1 MQTESKEDRLVR
13 LFREKVEQMSQ
24 EELERKLSELEDGSA
39 DEENSGVASF
49 DCTIKGYSI
58 IRLDMELLK
67 SHGITWGD
75 KVKVIL
81 IKKQ

>member
-39 DEENSGVASF
+39 DEENSGVVSF
-49 DCTIKGYSI
+49 DCTIKGTASSDSI
-58 IRLDMELLK
+58 WNCLKVTGLLGMIMSK
-67 SHGITWGD
+67 SS
-75 KVKVIL
+75 
-81 IKKQ
+81 

>member
-1 MQTESKEDRLVR
+1 MKTESKEDRLVR

-39 DEENSGVASF
+39 DEENSGVVSF
-49 DCTIKGYSI
+49 DYTIKGYSI

-67 SHGITWGD
+67 SHGITLD
-75 KVKVIL
+75 DNVKVIL
-81 IKKQ
+81 IKK